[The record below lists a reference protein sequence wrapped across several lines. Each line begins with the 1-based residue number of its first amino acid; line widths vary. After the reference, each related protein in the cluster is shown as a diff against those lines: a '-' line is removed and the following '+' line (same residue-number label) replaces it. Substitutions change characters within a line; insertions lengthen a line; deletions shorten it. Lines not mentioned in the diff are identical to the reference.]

1 MAEIEEEDRQQEKAQ
16 DMLQHVLRVLKRHK
30 AAWSGAH
37 QEAPLPADTEAY
49 QRGLANL
56 QKKLDALHPA
66 DVASIL
72 EALPLEQ
79 RLIIWDLVRPAREG
93 EILLEVSD
101 AVRETLIASM
111 EPAELVAAAETLDT
125 DDLAELAPDLPRDV
139 VQDVVE
145 SLDTQNR
152 ARLQTKL
159 AYPEDTVGAF
169 MDYDMVT
176 IRADIS
182 IEVALRYLR
191 RFDEIPGQTDA
202 LFVVDRDDVLRGVLP
217 IKRLLVSDPEVEV
230 SSLLLANPVSFHP
243 EDKASA
249 AALAFE
255 RYGLVSAP
263 VVDDDN
269 KLVGRL
275 VVDAV
280 VEFMREKSDTQ
291 LLSSAGLREEED
303 LFAPVR
309 ESTKNRALWLGINLV
324 TAFAASAVTHFF
336 EASIEKIVA
345 LAVLMTVIPS
355 MGGNAGTQTMALMTR
370 GLALG
375 QITRDNL
382 RHLFNKELAVAY
394 YNGLIWA
401 LVVGALAALWYRD
414 FKLSLVFGAAMII
427 ELFVAALSG
436 VTIPLVLRR
445 FRIDPAVGT
454 TVILTT
460 VTDVVGLFSFLGL
473 ATLFLV

>member
-1 MAEIEEEDRQQEKAQ
+1 MAEIEEARQQEKAQ
-16 DMLQHVLRVLKRHK
+16 DMLQHVMRVLKRHK
-30 AAWSGAH
+30 AAWSPGEETA
-37 QEAPLPADTEAY
+37 EPDAIAAY
-49 QRGLANL
+49 KRSLGNL

-66 DVASIL
+66 DVAYIL

-79 RLIIWDLVRPAREG
+79 RLIVWDLVRPAREG

-125 DDLAELAPDLPRDV
+125 DEIAELAPDLPHDV
-139 VQDVVE
+139 VQDIVD
-145 SLDTQNR
+145 SLDAQNR
-152 ARLQTKL
+152 SRLQTKL
-159 AYPEDTVGAF
+159 TYPEDTVGAF

-176 IRADIS
+176 IREDIGV
-182 IEVALRYLR
+182 EVVLRYLR

-202 LFVVDRDDVLRGVLP
+202 LFVVNRDDELRGVLP
-217 IKRLLVSDPEVEV
+217 LKRLLVSDPEVQV
-230 SSLLLANPVSFHP
+230 STLMLQDPVSFHP
-243 EDKASA
+243 EDKANE

-263 VVDDDN
+263 VVSRDD
-269 KLVGRL
+269 KLIGRL
-275 VVDAV
+275 TVDAV
-280 VEFMREKSDTQ
+280 VDFIREKSDTQ
-291 LLSSAGLREEED
+291 LLSNAGLREEED
-303 LFAPVR
+303 LFAPVK
-309 ESTKNRALWLGINLV
+309 ESTKNRTLWLGINLI
-324 TAFAASAVTHFF
+324 TAFAAAAVTHFF

-355 MGGNAGTQTMALMTR
+355 MGGNAGTQTMALVTR
-370 GLALG
+370 GFALD
-375 QITRDNL
+375 QINRDNI

-401 LVVGALAALWYRD
+401 VVVGLLAALWYRD

-427 ELFVAALSG
+427 ELFAAALSG
-436 VTIPLVLRR
+436 VAIPLILRR
-445 FRIDPAVGT
+445 FKIDPAVGT

-460 VTDVVGLFSFLGL
+460 VTDVVGLFCFLGL

>member
-1 MAEIEEEDRQQEKAQ
+1 
-16 DMLQHVLRVLKRHK
+16 LQHVLRVLKRHK
-30 AAWSGAH
+30 TAWSPGEETA
-37 QEAPLPADTEAY
+37 EPDAIASYKRSL
-49 QRGLANL
+49 GNL

-66 DVASIL
+66 DVAYIL

-79 RLIIWDLVRPAREG
+79 RLIVWDLVRPAREG

-125 DDLAELAPDLPRDV
+125 DEIAELAPDLPREV
-139 VQDVVE
+139 VQDIVD
-145 SLDTQNR
+145 SLDAQNR

-159 AYPEDTVGAF
+159 TYPEDTVGAF
-169 MDYDMVT
+169 MDYDMVI
-176 IRADIS
+176 IREDIGV
-182 IEVALRYLR
+182 EVVLRYLR

-202 LFVVDRDDVLRGVLP
+202 LFVVNRDDELRGVLP
-217 IKRLLVSDPEVEV
+217 LKRLLVSDPEVQV
-230 SSLLLANPVSFHP
+230 STLMLQDPVSFHP
-243 EDKASA
+243 EDKANE

-263 VVDDDN
+263 VVSRN
-269 KLVGRL
+269 HKLIGRL
-275 VVDAV
+275 TVDAV
-280 VEFMREKSDTQ
+280 VDFIRQKSDTQ
-291 LLSSAGLREEED
+291 LLSNAGLREEED
-303 LFAPVR
+303 LFAPVK
-309 ESTKNRALWLGINLV
+309 ESTKNRTLWLGINLI
-324 TAFAASAVTHFF
+324 TAFAAAAVTHLF

-355 MGGNAGTQTMALMTR
+355 MGGNAGTQTMALVTR
-370 GLALG
+370 GFALG
-375 QITRDNL
+375 QINRDNI

-401 LVVGALAALWYRD
+401 AVVGVLAALWYRD

-427 ELFVAALSG
+427 ELFAAALSG
-436 VTIPLVLRR
+436 VAIPLILRR
-445 FRIDPAVGT
+445 FKIDPAVGT